1 MTLTYDQAVAE
12 ATAPGELFEVAEAE
26 VLGAT
31 QKIFVNAPGTLRQL
45 FGLARGHDGKTFLVY
60 EDERWSFS
68 EVMAAVDAFAAALVG
83 RYGVGRGERVAIG
96 MRNYPEWVVAFAA
109 VTSVGAIAVS
119 LNAWWT
125 EEELEFG
132 LEDSGT
138 RLLVADRE
146 RLERTEQARRR
157 LGIAAVGVRLPAD
170 AVRGVDR
177 WEEVLSAG
185 GAMPEVEVG
194 PDDDATILYTSGTT
208 GRPKGAVSTHRAIT
222 QALFGFAARS
232 AIERLRRSDG
242 DATAAGGSDVST
254 GAYGPTGTAGSDG
267 TTGTEG
273 TTGSDG
279 TAGTHRT
286 SGSAGTTGTGTD
298 GDRALPG
305 AVSPGPGAEEADAV
319 GQAFILIVPLFH
331 VTGCVPVMLSCFAL
345 GMKLV
350 MMYRWDPDRALEL
363 IERERVTAFVGVPT
377 QSWDL
382 LESPHFAEHDTSSLR
397 SIGGGGAPAP
407 PALVHRVADSFRG
420 GTPTIGYGMTETNAL
435 GPGNSGPDYLTHPTS
450 TGRAGPI
457 MEVSV
462 RDPAGEEL
470 PVGASG
476 EIWLKGPNLIR
487 GYWNR
492 PDATAE
498 ALVDGW
504 MRTGDLGHLD
514 DDGFVYVE
522 DRIKDMILR
531 AGENVYSAEVEA
543 AIYEHP
549 AVHEAAVLGVPH
561 ERLGEEV
568 AAVVVTKPGAELTA
582 GELQAFVGERLA
594 GFKVPTRISLIAEP
608 LPRNAAGKILKRSLR
623 SAFSARG

>member
-1 MTLTYDQAVAE
+1 MTLSYDEAVAR
-12 ATAPGELFEVAEAE
+12 ATAPGQVFEVAEAE
-26 VLGAT
+26 VLGST
-31 QKIFVNAPGTLRQL
+31 RKVFVHAPGTLRQL
-45 FGLARGHDGKTFLVY
+45 FDSSRGHGARTFLVY
-60 EDERWSFS
+60 EDERWSFD
-68 EVMAAVDAFAAALVG
+68 EVMGAVDAFAARLVG
-83 RYGVGRGERVAIG
+83 RYGVGRGDRVAIG

-125 EEELEFG
+125 EEELAYG
-132 LEDSGT
+132 LDDSGT

-146 RLERTEQARRR
+146 RLERTEGARLR
-157 LGIAAVGVRLPAD
+157 LGIPAVGVRLPAGTD
-170 AVRGVDR
+170 CGQGVER
-177 WEEVLSAG
+177 WEEVVAG
-185 GAMPEVEVG
+185 AGAMPDVEVG

-208 GRPKGAVSTHRAIT
+208 GRPKGAVSTHRAVT

-232 AIERLRRSDG
+232 AIERLRRSGGDG
-242 DATAAGGSDVST
+242 DV
-254 GAYGPTGTAGSDG
+254 
-267 TTGTEG
+267 
-273 TTGSDG
+273 
-279 TAGTHRT
+279 
-286 SGSAGTTGTGTD
+286 
-298 GDRALPG
+298 PG
-305 AVSPGPGAEEADAV
+305 ASGPGPGAEEGDPAR
-319 GQAFILIVPLFH
+319 QAFILIVPLFH

-407 PALVHRVADSFRG
+407 PALVHRVADTFRS
-420 GTPTIGYGMTETNAL
+420 GTPTIGYGMTETNAF
-435 GPGNSGPDYLTHPTS
+435 GPGNSGEDYLTHPTS

-462 RDPAGEEL
+462 RDPAGVEL
-470 PVGASG
+470 PEGSSG

-492 PDATAE
+492 PDATAD

-504 MRTGDLGHLD
+504 MRTGDLGHVD
-514 DDGFVYVE
+514 TDGFVYVE

-531 AGENVYSAEVEA
+531 AGENVYSSEVEA

-549 AVHEAAVLGVPH
+549 AIHEAAVFGVPH

-568 AAVVVTKPGAELTA
+568 AAVVVTKAGVELTA
-582 GELQAFVGERLA
+582 AELQAFVGKRLA
-594 GFKVPTRISLIAEP
+594 AFKVPTRISVISEP
-608 LPRNAAGKILKRSLR
+608 LPRNAAGKILKRALR
-623 SAFSARG
+623 SALAG